1 MAKKWLRTEAVCA
14 RYGDVVPR
22 SIERAVKDGRLPAPE
37 YPLGNKVPFWN
48 EEELDKHDRKIVTEH
63 LNPKPLARR
72 NAEIAAQPPPV
83 A

>member
-37 YPLGNKVPFWN
+37 YPLRNKVPFWSG
-48 EEELDKHDRKIVTEH
+48 EKLDEHDRQIVTRH
-63 LNPKPLARR
+63 VNTNP
-72 NAEIAAQPPPV
+72 IASTEAT

>member
-37 YPLGNKVPFWN
+37 YPLGNKIPFWDQ
-48 EEELDKHDRKIVTEH
+48 EKLDEHDNRIAKEYI
-63 LNPKPLARR
+63 NPKPLAR
-72 NAEIAAQPPPV
+72 NDAAEPNRSSA
-83 A
+83 

>member
-1 MAKKWLRTEAVCA
+1 MKKWLRTEAVCA

-37 YPLGNKVPFWN
+37 FPLRNKVPMWDA
-48 EEELDKHDRKIVTEH
+48 EKLDEHDRQIVARHVKHT
-63 LNPKPLARR
+63 NPIAG
-72 NAEIAAQPPPV
+72 NAETAA